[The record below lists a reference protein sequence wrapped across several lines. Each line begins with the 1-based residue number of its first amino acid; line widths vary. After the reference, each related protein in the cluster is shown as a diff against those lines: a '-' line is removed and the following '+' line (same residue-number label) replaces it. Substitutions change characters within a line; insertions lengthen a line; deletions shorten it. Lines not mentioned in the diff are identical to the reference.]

1 MKRRFNLKTL
11 ILTGTLTIS
20 LILLGT
26 TNSKAVLQANPT
38 THASPIGKTGAS
50 WITEIR
56 QMETVGQTM
65 GLSETLNGLNATSAS
80 NKIDVHMMLPT
91 EYEAVAILSASGYGN
106 SKKLT
111 DETNALKRTTTGN
124 STGVYFTGNR
134 AEVTASYRANGN
146 NKYNYC
152 NINAYH
158 TGSSSS
164 PVPIAPWGWHDGSL
178 NQANWNTGWIEWM
191 PNQFLT
197 RLTGNGQA
205 GSFIY
210 FCFDMKGLFS
220 IGSADCTTN
229 INNSSWTENQWSY
242 VSRGV
247 AVPTE

>member
-1 MKRRFNLKTL
+1 MKRRFKLKSF
-11 ILTGTLTIS
+11 ILTGTLTII
-20 LILLGT
+20 LTLLGT

-38 THASPIGKTGAS
+38 THASPVNKAGAS

-65 GLSETLNGLNATSAS
+65 GLSETLNGLNATSTS

-111 DETNALKRTTTGN
+111 EESDALKRTTTGN

-158 TGSSSS
+158 TGSSSN
-164 PVPIAPWGWHDGSL
+164 PVPKAPWGWHGGNLFDGD
-178 NQANWNTGWIEWM
+178 WNTWGIQWQ
-191 PNQFLT
+191 PGQFLDQISDP
-197 RLTGNGQA
+197 RGNYV
-205 GSFIY
+205 Y
-210 FCFDMKGLFS
+210 FCFDMSGIFS
-220 IGSADCTTN
+220 VGNLDCDSYVN
-229 INNSSWTENQWSY
+229 VSSWGSYENA
-242 VSRGV
+242 SRGI